1 MQILTAKGASS
12 VSAFITHPV
21 FPQESWKS
29 FTTDK
34 AEVNLKY
41 FWITDSIPH
50 ATEIAKHKPFKLL
63 SLCDCIS
70 DALLGY
76 DLVSYT

>member
-1 MQILTAKGASS
+1 MGAKS
-12 VSAFITHPV
+12 VSAYVTHAV
-21 FPQESWKS
+21 FPQESWKI
-29 FTTDK
+29 FTNK
-34 AEVNLKY
+34 SEVNMRY

-50 ATEIAKHKPFKLL
+50 ATEIAKHEPFKLL
-63 SLCDCIS
+63 SLCDVIS